1 LKKEGS
7 KETGINKVPR
17 KKEASTSSFP
27 EVKLTIKLNSKPSS
41 YKTPTLRVRQGLEAQ
56 AKGPTLLSLLHINI
70 HT

>member
-7 KETGINKVPR
+7 KETGINKVLR

-27 EVKLTIKLNSKPSS
+27 KVNQNSKPSS